1 MGLDNASGHV
11 ESQTE
16 PFDTLAFNAPP
27 EEAFKQTL
35 LISFRDSYS
44 LIENRHDQIAAV
56 MLRGDGNLAALGR
69 VLDRIADEIVQDL
82 FEAVA
87 VPVAFEGPTIEGEY
101 EGVISGDDA
110 KSPDYVFQ
118 DRAEIHAL
126 LC

>member
-16 PFDTLAFNAPP
+16 PFDTLTFNAPSV
-27 EEAFKQTL
+27 EALKQML

-56 MLRGDGNLAALGR
+56 MLRGDGNLAAFGR

-82 FEAVA
+82 FEAVT
-87 VPVAFEGPTIEGEY
+87 VPVALEGAAIESKY
-101 EGVISGDDA
+101 AGVLRADDA
-110 KSPDYVFQ
+110 KS
-118 DRAEIHAL
+118 
-126 LC
+126 